1 MKKIASI
8 LILVFAFTITA
19 EAQKKRRNEKRPQLS
34 IEQRTNLMVKQMTLT
49 LDLSERQQK
58 QIKPLFNKQAA
69 QKMTAMKKRKEF
81 RANKKKP
88 TADEVYAMKNQ
99 VLDNQIAFKKGMKN
113 ILSPEQ
119 FEKFQKMSKAK
130 KRKGKAMMKNKM
142 AKKKKM
148 MKKRKMRKGNKKGKY

>member
-8 LILVFAFTITA
+8 LIFVFAFTITA

-34 IEQRTNLMVKQMTLT
+34 VEQRTNLMVKQMTLT

-58 QIKPLFNKQAA
+58 QIKPLFNEQAA

-88 TADEVYAMKNQ
+88 TADEIYAMKSE
-99 VLDNQIAFKKGMKN
+99 VLDNQIAFKNGMKN

-119 FEKFQKMSKAK
+119 FEKFQKIAKAK

-148 MKKRKMRKGNKKGKY
+148 MKKRKMRKGDKKGKY